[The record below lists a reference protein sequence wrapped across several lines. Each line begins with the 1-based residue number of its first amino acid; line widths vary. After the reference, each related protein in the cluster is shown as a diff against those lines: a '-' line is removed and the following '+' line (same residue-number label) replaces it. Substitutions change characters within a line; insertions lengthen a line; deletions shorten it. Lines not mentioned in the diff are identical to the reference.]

1 MIKELIQNLKE
12 KKCTNCNDMKELN
25 KFYFRTNKKT
35 KTKYYQ
41 SSCKS
46 CQNFYDY
53 KLDKNKKLKKAYGI
67 TLQEYNELL
76 SKQNNRCA
84 ICNVNNN
91 GKYRKK
97 ERAFAVDHCHS
108 TNKIRGLLCSD
119 CNVGIGLLKD
129 NVNFLE
135 SAIKYLNKNRN

>member
-1 MIKELIQNLKE
+1 MQTMEC
-12 KKCTNCNDMKELN
+12 KKCVTNLPLD
-25 KFYFRTNKKT
+25 
-35 KTKYYQ
+35 KYYFNKNGKYKKQ
-41 SSCKS
+41 NVCKK
-46 CQNFYDY
+46 CMNIYDY
-53 KLDKNKKLKKAYGI
+53 EKDKNQKLKKAYGI
-67 TLQEYNELL
+67 TLKDYNELL

-84 ICNVNNN
+84 ICNINNN

-129 NVNFLE
+129 NVNSLE
-135 SAIKYLNKNRN
+135 SAIKYLNKTRN